1 MACKQ
6 HTPKQSSNIFP
17 SHLFYIFYREQVHS
31 RGVIMIRFSRIPR
44 GDHIKPNRIII
55 IIVVMMIILKLPPP
69 PPDVMVNQ
77 FLLPWL
83 LFFVTRFFIN
93 VPGLSN
99 LDGNAENFL
108 SVITSEESAPP
119 PPPPW
124 QTLPPPSISAQETLI
139 AAINL
144 TVFNCAH
151 ALHGIDRR
159 ARTQTPKSNQVNG

>member
-1 MACKQ
+1 
-6 HTPKQSSNIFP
+6 
-17 SHLFYIFYREQVHS
+17 
-31 RGVIMIRFSRIPR
+31 MIHFSRIPR
-44 GDHIKPNRIII
+44 GDHIKHDRIII
-55 IIVVMMIILKLPPP
+55 IIVVKIIIKLPPP

-83 LFFVTRFFIN
+83 LFFVTRFFIKI
-93 VPGLSN
+93 PGLSN
-99 LDGNAENFL
+99 LEGNAENFL
-108 SVITSEESAPP
+108 SAITSEASAPP

-124 QTLPPPSISAQETLI
+124 QTLPPPSISAQESLI